1 MKNLHIENK
10 AVELMKDNEL
20 ILDKEGSKKM
30 TGLASI
36 DKPWEKW
43 YKESD
48 KNIEIPSIN
57 FYDFFKSQINSY
69 PNINLLDFMG
79 SISYNQEQIEKE
91 VDNYIKMFTKMGVKK
106 GEKVSFMFI
115 NTPEVVFMIQA
126 LIKMG
131 AVSNLIKFDEFL
143 NSHDGNMY
151 FGNNIIISK
160 NKFLRNLTILINLEN
175 YSLDELIFYA
185 LIYDSFLSDKD
196 IKLIKSNLKHEK

>member
-20 ILDKEGSKKM
+20 ILDKEESKKM

-69 PNINLLDFMG
+69 PNINLVDFMG
-79 SISYNQEQIEKE
+79 NISYNQEQIEKE
-91 VDNYIKMFTKMGVKK
+91 LPKKATKTDKKIVEEMYKDYEPDYEYRITASFNEKTATKKVKNYKTSPYYIDNDEMLANMGYY
-106 GEKVSFMFI
+106 
-115 NTPEVVFMIQA
+115 
-126 LIKMG
+126 
-131 AVSNLIKFDEFL
+131 DEA
-143 NSHDGNMY
+143 S
-151 FGNNIIISK
+151 
-160 NKFLRNLTILINLEN
+160 
-175 YSLDELIFYA
+175 
-185 LIYDSFLSDKD
+185 
-196 IKLIKSNLKHEK
+196 